1 MTGLMA
7 MFHVLLR
14 AAAACVASVLLSA
27 TVDAAEIRMDPS
39 GTAAGGAVLEGKIEA
54 GDFDKFKSF
63 LLNGNNP
70 VEIYLASPGGVLA
83 EAMKIGLLIRT
94 LKLSTVA
101 PSKALT
107 NQGRELA
114 AARHDLTDPKADYM
128 CASACFFIFVAGIH
142 RSSDDLGQAIL
153 GIHSPSLSESA
164 LNKLSFDQV
173 ATADNRT
180 RTAIEN
186 YLKVMDVP
194 AKYAEDMFSVP
205 KGKIQW
211 IRNDEFEADFAGF
224 IPTLRGWVAARCGS
238 GTDLENKNGEALKY
252 NNPRAQQSAVE
263 RSMSDSAMKEN
274 RAQLKCE
281 RNIQDELALRGD
293 ALRKQ
298 NGEIPQS
305 TLDGLGISAPLP
317 K

>member
-1 MTGLMA
+1 M
-7 MFHVLLR
+7 
-14 AAAACVASVLLSA
+14 C
-27 TVDAAEIRMDPS
+27 RMCSLVRNSERRRNQNGPS

-94 LKLSTVA
+94 LKLSTVV
-101 PSKALT
+101 PSKVLT
-107 NQGRELA
+107 NQSRELA
-114 AARHDLTDPKADYM
+114 AAQHDLKDPKADYM

-142 RSSDDLGQAIL
+142 RSSDGYGPAIL

-173 ATADNRT
+173 AAVDNRT
-180 RTAIEN
+180 RTSIEN
-186 YLKVMDVP
+186 YLKMMDVP

-224 IPTLRGWVAARCGS
+224 IPTLERLGRG
-238 GTDLENKNGEALKY
+238 
-252 NNPRAQQSAVE
+252 
-263 RSMSDSAMKEN
+263 
-274 RAQLKCE
+274 
-281 RNIQDELALRGD
+281 
-293 ALRKQ
+293 
-298 NGEIPQS
+298 
-305 TLDGLGISAPLP
+305 
-317 K
+317 

>member
-1 MTGLMA
+1 
-7 MFHVLLR
+7 MFHVLIR
-14 AAAACVASVLLSA
+14 AAAACVACVLWSA
-27 TVDAAEIRMDPS
+27 TANAAEIRMDP
-39 GTAAGGAVLEGKIEA
+39 AAGGAVLEGKIDV

-63 LLNGNNP
+63 LLSGNNP

-94 LKLSTVA
+94 LKLSTVV
-101 PSKALT
+101 PGKALT
-107 NQGRELA
+107 NQSRELA
-114 AARHDLTDPKADYM
+114 AARHDLKDPKADYL
-128 CASACFFIFVAGIH
+128 CTSACFFIFVAGIH
-142 RSSDDLGQAIL
+142 RSSDDIGHAIL

-173 ATADNRT
+173 AVADDQI

-205 KGKIQW
+205 KGKVQW

-224 IPTLRGWVAARCGS
+224 IPTLRGLVAARCGS
-238 GTDLENKNGEALKY
+238 GTDLENKNGEASK
-252 NNPRAQQSAVE
+252 NQ
-263 RSMSDSAMKEN
+263 
-274 RAQLKCE
+274 AQLKCE
-281 RNIQDELALRGD
+281 RDVQDELAVRGD